1 MNNNYEGSVAE
12 LGTEDWSEPFDVVA
26 PTPEIAAQKV
36 LKQDIKD
43 REDFIGSEIAHEIQ
57 SVCVREITPAG
68 KPLSDWFYFKGSV
81 KRVYQATVEAIKPE

>member
-36 LKQDIKD
+36 LMAAAKTATVLISP
-43 REDFIGSEIAHEIQ
+43 REDYD
-57 SVCVREITPAG
+57 VNCREITPAG
-68 KPLSDWFYFKGSV
+68 KPITDWFYFKGSV
-81 KRVYQATVEAIKPE
+81 KRVYQATVEAV